1 MKFKDPI
8 TGEYKTLHLKTG
20 DTLPV
25 GTIVSFEGDEI
36 PEGYEEVIGEEA
48 RVVISSTEPTT
59 GEEVWI
65 QNTKNLFNING
76 DYASVVGSPTISDN
90 SIILPESDGNAGYTK
105 FLKKIE
111 ISGPI
116 TISFDVSNSDGYAR
130 LLLIPLDINGN
141 VITNLTIDGYTYLDV
156 YKGYY
161 KNHTNGNYELVLN
174 FPENVKY
181 FQLGFVHTFGTF
193 ANVQIEQGEIATE
206 YEKYVNKKIYIKN
219 DNGVYEE
226 FYDETNREMYST
238 GEQKIGTWIDGKPLY
253 RKVITMGALPNAA
266 AKYTPH
272 GIQNLG
278 TVVSLKGMAQN
289 KETNSRIVL
298 PCPDTTP
305 QYIVQLFVS
314 STNIVL
320 NTAFDQSKFNES
332 FAIIEYTK
340 ITD

>member
-65 QNTKNLFNING
+65 QKSKNLFNING

-90 SIILPESDGNAGYTK
+90 SITLPNSDGNAGYTK

-116 TISFDVSNSDGYAR
+116 TISFDVSNSDGFAR

-161 KNHTNGNYELVLN
+161 KDHINGNYELVLN

-181 FQLGFVHTFGTF
+181 FQLGFVHTIGTF
-193 ANVQIEQGEIATE
+193 ANVQIEQGEIATK
-206 YEKYVNKKIYIKN
+206 YEPYTDKKIYIKN
-219 DNGVYEE
+219 ENGVYDK
-226 FYDETNREMYST
+226 FLDENELKDEIEYVKNNTVETKGLGQNPDINSLHYMNGVYS
-238 GEQKIGTWIDGKPLY
+238 LY
-253 RKVITMGALPNAA
+253 QCSQAP
-266 AKYTPH
+266 
-272 GIQNLG
+272 
-278 TVVSLKGMAQN
+278 
-289 KETNSRIVL
+289 
-298 PCPDTTP
+298 
-305 QYIVQLFVS
+305 
-314 STNIVL
+314 STNMGILEVL
-320 NTAFDQSKFNES
+320 VYNGDWVIQRF
-332 FAIIEYTK
+332 
-340 ITD
+340 TDVVDAGKMWQRVFQKGTTWTEWTQKW